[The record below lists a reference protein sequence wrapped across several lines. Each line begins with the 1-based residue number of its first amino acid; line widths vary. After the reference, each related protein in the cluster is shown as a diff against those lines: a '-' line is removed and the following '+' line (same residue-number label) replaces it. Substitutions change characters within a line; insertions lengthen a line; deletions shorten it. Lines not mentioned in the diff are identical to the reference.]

1 MAGEILQGVARE
13 LIVDGMELDPAEGSE
28 LAYTLSGRAG
38 VVHLAGN
45 GQVYGESNP
54 HIGMIKQD
62 VVVNAETY
70 KKLKAIQNAGRFV
83 PVSCST
89 AGSDLLIG
97 TMAIGN
103 DGGLE
108 NANGIVSLEM
118 HGTLDVA

>member
-1 MAGEILQGVARE
+1 MAEILQGVARE

-28 LAYTLSGRAG
+28 LSYTLSGRAG

-45 GQVYGESNP
+45 GKVYGESNP
-54 HIGMIKQD
+54 HIGMLKQD
-62 VVVNAETY
+62 VAVNADVY

-83 PVSCST
+83 SVSCST
-89 AGSDLLIG
+89 AGNDLLIG

-108 NANGIVSLEM
+108 NVNGIVSLEM
-118 HGTLDVA
+118 HGTLDIA